1 MQDDFSLSGKHA
13 LITGGTRGIG
23 LAIAQTFAAAG
34 AKLTLCSR
42 KENHVQ
48 SAIESIEASGA
59 SAHGVAADVGN
70 SDDVARLADAAESH
84 FGPVEIL
91 VNNAATNRHFGPI
104 EEITESDWNR
114 IFMVNLQGPF
124 LLSQRIGKRMIAGGA
139 GGTMVNIASTAGL
152 QAASRMGAYSVSKA
166 ALIMLTKVLAREWGR
181 YNVRVNCI
189 CPGLI
194 QTDLSEA
201 LWSDAKRSESILAM
215 KALKR
220 IGQPHEIAGAA
231 LYLASA
237 ASSFTTGAV
246 LQVDGGMVI

>member
-1 MQDDFSLSGKHA
+1 MQDDFSLAGKHA

-42 KENHVQ
+42 KENNIQ
-48 SAIESIEASGA
+48 SAVQAIEASGA
-59 SAHGVAADVGN
+59 SAHGVAADIGN
-70 SDDVARLADAAESH
+70 SADIARLADAAESR
-84 FGPVEIL
+84 FGPVDVL
-91 VNNAATNRHFGPI
+91 VNNAATNPHFGPI
-104 EEITESDWNR
+104 EEITESDWDR
-114 IFMVNLQGPF
+114 TLMVNLKGPF
-124 LLSQRIGKRMIAGGA
+124 LLTRRIGKCMIAGG
-139 GGTMVNIASTAGL
+139 GGTIVNIASTAGL

-181 YNVRVNCI
+181 SGVRVNCI

-201 LWSDAKRSESILAM
+201 LWSDAKRGEAILAM

-237 ASSFTTGAV
+237 ASSFTTGAI